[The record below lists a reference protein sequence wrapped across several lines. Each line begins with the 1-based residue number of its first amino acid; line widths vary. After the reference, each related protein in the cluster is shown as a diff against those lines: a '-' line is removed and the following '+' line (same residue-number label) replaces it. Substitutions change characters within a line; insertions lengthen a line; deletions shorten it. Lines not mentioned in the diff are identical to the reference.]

1 MYSFISLFR
10 GSAWLKK
17 WSATIVANAVSIYA
31 LDTVST
37 VAGVLLV
44 ASGLLAGIGPLSA
57 AMLLGASYVLWA
69 AGLSSSLSANWRLLE
84 ATGTSTSLLSKLA
97 YDLFPIERVSIRRFL
112 TASGYLLFEIV
123 KELPY
128 YLAVFGV
135 VLVSAT
141 FSVEEALI
149 FLAGANVGAASYEYG
164 LAWSTRALL
173 QGPQQGEYASFEQI
187 FWAPATHLAE
197 YYREVDMDEQHTIGF
212 FVDGS
217 SRMPSDQPALVF
229 GVGPTLHHVF
239 PLALGASEIHLGD
252 YLPRNLDEIS
262 RWISRDE
269 SAHDWQPFV
278 RHTLKCEGIE
288 MPSCR
293 DVFDRQELARKK
305 ITALM
310 AIDMRDDRA
319 LLDLE
324 WRYATVLSAYCADS
338 ATADLGEWQA
348 YMRRIIRLVRP
359 GGTFLLA
366 ALGGTRSYL
375 VGGKTFPSPALEAAH
390 VERILLDA
398 FPQNATIIKNVF
410 VPECAPHGYTRII
423 LAAGHARRADL
434 A

>member
-149 FLAGANVGAASYEYG
+149 FLAGANVGAASYEYE

-173 QGPQQGEYASFEQI
+173 QGPQQGEYASFDNLGPPQRTSRNTPVRSTWTNSI
-187 FWAPATHLAE
+187 RSGFLSTAPAGC
-197 YYREVDMDEQHTIGF
+197 RQINRR
-212 FVDGS
+212 S
-217 SRMPSDQPALVF
+217 CS
-229 GVGPTLHHVF
+229 
-239 PLALGASEIHLGD
+239 AS
-252 YLPRNLDEIS
+252 
-262 RWISRDE
+262 
-269 SAHDWQPFV
+269 
-278 RHTLKCEGIE
+278 
-288 MPSCR
+288 
-293 DVFDRQELARKK
+293 
-305 ITALM
+305 
-310 AIDMRDDRA
+310 
-319 LLDLE
+319 
-324 WRYATVLSAYCADS
+324 
-338 ATADLGEWQA
+338 
-348 YMRRIIRLVRP
+348 
-359 GGTFLLA
+359 
-366 ALGGTRSYL
+366 
-375 VGGKTFPSPALEAAH
+375 
-390 VERILLDA
+390 
-398 FPQNATIIKNVF
+398 
-410 VPECAPHGYTRII
+410 
-423 LAAGHARRADL
+423 ARRFTMSFRWH
-434 A
+434 

>member
-1 MYSFISLFR
+1 M
-10 GSAWLKK
+10 
-17 WSATIVANAVSIYA
+17 
-31 LDTVST
+31 
-37 VAGVLLV
+37 
-44 ASGLLAGIGPLSA
+44 
-57 AMLLGASYVLWA
+57 
-69 AGLSSSLSANWRLLE
+69 
-84 ATGTSTSLLSKLA
+84 
-97 YDLFPIERVSIRRFL
+97 
-112 TASGYLLFEIV
+112 
-123 KELPY
+123 
-128 YLAVFGV
+128 
-135 VLVSAT
+135 
-141 FSVEEALI
+141 
-149 FLAGANVGAASYEYG
+149 
-164 LAWSTRALL
+164 
-173 QGPQQGEYASFEQI
+173 
-187 FWAPATHLAE
+187 
-197 YYREVDMDEQHTIGF
+197 
-212 FVDGS
+212 
-217 SRMPSDQPALVF
+217 F

-269 SAHDWQPFV
+269 SAHDWHPFV
-278 RHTLKCEGIE
+278 RDTLKCEGIE

-293 DVFDRQELARKK
+293 DVL
-305 ITALM
+305 TAKSSRAKRSRRSWLSTC
-310 AIDMRDDRA
+310 ATNRA

-366 ALGGTRSYL
+366 ALGGTRSDL

-410 VPECAPHGYTRII
+410 VPECAPHGYTGII